1 MAKQSTTDPA
11 MADPATTGT
20 ATVPAEN
27 GLAEAGLAETGIAEA
42 SKSAEFGRRSLGLM
56 FWIAV
61 SFLGALGFAAVF
73 ADLLPLKDPAEVFR
87 DVSKDSPSLTHWFGS
102 DGVGRDIFSRVI
114 YGAQV
119 SLVIS
124 AVGTITAVT
133 IGGTIGLVAGY
144 FRGRID
150 RLITTGLNATLVVPP
165 LILFLALILFLDP
178 TAQRRVFILIF
189 TFVLLSIAPIARVVR
204 ASTLVWADREFVLAA
219 RTVGARDGRILLRE
233 VLPNVAPPLISY
245 GLIIMAGLIVVE
257 GSVAFLGLSVPPPT
271 PTWGDMI
278 NKGRTNLDVA
288 AHISLIPAIVMFIT
302 VLALNFIGD
311 KLQERFDTRSSV
323 L

>member
-1 MAKQSTTDPA
+1 MSEMSSDLMPI
-11 MADPATTGT
+11 DT
-20 ATVPAEN
+20 APTEPTLARR
-27 GLAEAGLAETGIAEA
+27 GLGV
-42 SKSAEFGRRSLGLM
+42 M
-56 FWIAV
+56 FWLAV
-61 SFLGALGFAAVF
+61 GFLAMLAFAAVF
-73 ADLLPLKDPAEVFR
+73 ADVLPLKNPAEVFR
-87 DVSKDSPSLTHWFGS
+87 GTSKDGPSLAHWFGS
-102 DGVGRDIFSRVI
+102 DGAGRDIFSRVI

-124 AVGTITAVT
+124 AVGTIAAVT
-133 IGGTIGLVAGY
+133 IGGGIGLIAGY

-178 TAQRRVFILIF
+178 TSKRRVFILIF
-189 TFVLLSIAPIARVVR
+189 TFVLLSVAPIARVVR
-204 ASTLVWADREFVLAA
+204 SATLVWADREFVLAA
-219 RTVGARDGRILLRE
+219 KTVGARDGRILLRE

-245 GLIIMAGLIVVE
+245 ALIIMAGLIVVE

-288 AHISLIPAIVMFIT
+288 AHISLMPALMMFVT
-302 VLALNFIGD
+302 VLTLNFVGD
-311 KLQERFDTRSSV
+311 KLQERFDPRASV

>member
-1 MAKQSTTDPA
+1 
-11 MADPATTGT
+11 MADATPARDAAPVVAVSDAAMTDGEGSDTTG
-20 ATVPAEN
+20 
-27 GLAEAGLAETGIAEA
+27 LARMG
-42 SKSAEFGRRSLGLM
+42 FGVM
-56 FWIAV
+56 FWVAV
-61 SFLGALGFAAVF
+61 GFLGVLGFAAIF
-73 ADLLPLKDPAEVFR
+73 ADLLPLKDPAAVFR
-87 DVSKDSPSLTHWFGS
+87 GVSKDAPSLTHWFGA

-124 AVGTITAVT
+124 AVGTISAVT
-133 IGGTIGLVAGY
+133 IGGSIGLVAGY
-144 FRGRID
+144 FKGRVD
-150 RLITTGLNATLVVPP
+150 RLITAGLNATLVVPP

-178 TAQRRVFILIF
+178 SSKRRVFILIF

-204 ASTLVWADREFVLAA
+204 AATLVWADREFVLAA
-219 RTVGARDGRILLRE
+219 RTIGARDGRILSRE
-233 VLPNVAPPLISY
+233 ILPNVAPPLISY
-245 GLIIMAGLIVVE
+245 ALIVMAGLIVVE

-288 AHISLIPAIVMFIT
+288 AHISLMPAIVMFVTI
-302 VLALNFIGD
+302 LALNFVGD